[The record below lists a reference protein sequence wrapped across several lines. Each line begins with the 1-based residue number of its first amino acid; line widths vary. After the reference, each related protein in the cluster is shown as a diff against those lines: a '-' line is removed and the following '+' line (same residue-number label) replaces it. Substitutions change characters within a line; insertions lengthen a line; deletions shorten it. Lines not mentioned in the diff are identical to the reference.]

1 MKLTKEYILKRVNRL
16 LITFKVNWEDLV
28 DELDMGIE
36 EINKYLSTK
45 YPAVSSFR

>member
-1 MKLTKEYILKRVNRL
+1 
-16 LITFKVNWEDLV
+16 VNWEDLV

-45 YPAVSSFR
+45 YPAVSEVLDELFIAKRYLFI